1 VKERDTE
8 PDFGK
13 QGGLV
18 PAVAQDASDG
28 TVLMVAWM
36 NREAWQ
42 RTLVTGK
49 AHYYSRSRGKLWMKG
64 ETSGNIQEVQEVRLY
79 CDADTV
85 LLKVQQ
91 RGRAACHT
99 GYRSCFFTKITTD
112 GAVADGEK
120 VFDPEDV
127 YGE

>member
-1 VKERDTE
+1 MKEKNTE

-36 NREAWQ
+36 DRKAWEM
-42 RTLVTGK
+42 TLETGK
-49 AHYYSRSRGKLWMKG
+49 AHYFSRSRGKLWMKG
-64 ETSGNIQEVQEVRLY
+64 ETSGNIQEVVEVRLD

-85 LLKVQQ
+85 LLKIRQH
-91 RGRAACHT
+91 GRAACHT
-99 GYRSCFFTKITTD
+99 GYRSCFFTKITPE
-112 GAVADGEK
+112 GPEVDGEK
-120 VFDPEDV
+120 VFDPGDV